1 MTVGLKAEP
10 VIIRGNETLL
20 KQMIYNLVENAIR
33 YNRENG
39 RVFVEVYAE
48 DVAGAEDASG
58 RGFVHGVVPGEGDA
72 EEGVKAAAPMRIGV
86 IRVNDTGAGIPADKL
101 EKIFERFYRLEK
113 SRSKELGGTG
123 LGLAIVKHAALYHGG
138 EVSVESEE
146 DVGTRF
152 TVRLPIG

>member
-1 MTVGLKAEP
+1 MLR
-10 VIIRGNETLL
+10 RG
-20 KQMIYNLVENAIR
+20 QGGCSDAHR
-33 YNRENG
+33 RHPRE
-39 RVFVEVYAE
+39 R
-48 DVAGAEDASG
+48 
-58 RGFVHGVVPGEGDA
+58 H
-72 EEGVKAAAPMRIGV
+72 
-86 IRVNDTGAGIPADKL
+86 GAGIPADKL

>member
-1 MTVGLKAEP
+1 MRRMRLVGGLCTALCRAKAMLR
-10 VIIRGNETLL
+10 RG
-20 KQMIYNLVENAIR
+20 Q
-33 YNRENG
+33 
-39 RVFVEVYAE
+39 
-48 DVAGAEDASG
+48 
-58 RGFVHGVVPGEGDA
+58 
-72 EEGVKAAAPMRIGV
+72 AAAPMRIGV